1 MNVDHTKNLT
11 TLNELEYVKEFY
23 DFNSKSKSFG
33 ITETG
38 MRALIC
44 WNRIHGLKDSL
55 KITQKYTQPVTED
68 QMRNTCDFFLH
79 NKLVTILWNGDRQQ
93 SEYYP
98 TLHGF
103 ELFESF
109 NFFIDKKL
117 QKRIE
122 QKQKVQKVFNSLI
135 EGISKT
141 SKGLASMQQPPPSKK
156 SRKQR

>member
-1 MNVDHTKNLT
+1 MNVDHTRNLII
-11 TLNELEYVKEFY
+11 LNDLDYVKEFY
-23 DFNSKSKSFG
+23 DFDSKTKSFG
-33 ITETG
+33 ITENG

-55 KITQKYTQPVTED
+55 KITEKYTQPVTED
-68 QMRNTCDFFLH
+68 EMRNTCNFFLE

-98 TLHGF
+98 TLSGF
-103 ELFESF
+103 ELFDSL

-122 QKQKVQKVFNSLI
+122 QKQKVQKVFNSLM

-156 SRKQR
+156 QRRRR